1 MDIPQFTTL
10 CERIFTN
17 ASAKIPVGLRVG
29 LVHDPSATRDS
40 ERVTHTLKF
49 CIWKDGQSQFWN
61 RHYGSYHIIYDPQKE
76 LSEDCLFQV
85 RYMFFLNRKEVGKH
99 KFDNDVF
106 AALQPL
112 DQQHGFQC
120 IITPKHAVLTK
131 HYQGVGP
138 TPQWEADAT
147 DSLAWLLAS
156 TLPAFSK
163 L

>member
-1 MDIPQFTTL
+1 
-10 CERIFTN
+10 
-17 ASAKIPVGLRVG
+17 
-29 LVHDPSATRDS
+29 
-40 ERVTHTLKF
+40 
-49 CIWKDGQSQFWN
+49 
-61 RHYGSYHIIYDPQKE
+61 
-76 LSEDCLFQV
+76 
-85 RYMFFLNRKEVGKH
+85 MFFLNRKEVGKH
-99 KFDNDVF
+99 KFDNDVY

-112 DQQHGFQC
+112 DRQHGFQF
-120 IITPKHAVLTK
+120 IFNPKHAILTK